1 MKTPHLTF
9 RCLALLLGALGL
21 CGAPG
26 IARADNKPTA
36 AIVYVES
43 NRAQNNSVLAFERTA
58 KGELRLLQE
67 YATGG
72 KGIFD
77 TTLAL
82 GPFDSDQNIIV
93 NPERSLLFAVNSGS
107 NTIAVFNINADGSL
121 HAVAGSPF
129 PSGGI
134 NPVSLGLSKD
144 VLVVVNK
151 AMDPGQPGSN
161 QPSYVTLPISPEGVL
176 GAPISTVLAPVG
188 SSPSQAAIS
197 PSMRLAVDAQF
208 MGGALQTFVVGG
220 SGTLT
225 PVQTQALPDSAYVGS
240 SAPHLPL
247 GLAMHPKQP
256 ILYVGLV
263 TIDRLA
269 VYTYDGSGHVSF
281 QGSVADSG
289 SAPCW
294 VKVNGQG
301 TRAYVSNTGDNS
313 ISVYDI
319 TSPLHPV
326 EIQKLNLRGV
336 GSCFQMELDPQ
347 EDYLYV
353 VTQRA
358 DPATPI
364 GKGNTLHALKIKP
377 NTGELNETG
386 SSPVELALPLGTRPQ
401 GLATSQ
407 RR

>member
-1 MKTPHLTF
+1 MKTLHLPF
-9 RCLALLLGALGL
+9 RGLVLLLGALGL
-21 CGAPG
+21 CGAQSV
-26 IARADNKPTA
+26 ARADNKPST

-43 NRAQNNSVLAFERTA
+43 NRAENNSVLAFERTTQ
-58 KGELRLLQE
+58 GDLRLLTE
-67 YATGG
+67 YPTGG

-77 TTLAL
+77 TSLAL

-93 NPERSLLFAVNSGS
+93 NPERSLLFAVNAGS
-107 NTIAVFNINADGSL
+107 NSIAVFHIDAEGSL
-121 HAVAGSPF
+121 QPVIGSPF

-151 AMDPGQPGSN
+151 AMDPRQSAGN
-161 QPSYVTLPISPEGVL
+161 QPNYVTLPISSDGVL
-176 GAPISTVLAPVG
+176 GSPISTVLAPVG

-197 PSMRLAVDAQF
+197 PSMRLAIDAQF
-208 MGGALQTFVVGG
+208 LGGALQTFVVGG

-225 PVQTQALPDSAYVGS
+225 PVESQSPSDAAYVGS

-269 VYTYDGSGHVSF
+269 VYTYDGAGHISF

-289 SAPCW
+289 AAPCW
-294 VKVNGQG
+294 VKVNCQG

-326 EIQKLNLRGV
+326 EIQKLNLRGA
-336 GSCFQMELDPQ
+336 GSAFQIELDPQ

-358 DPATPI
+358 DAATTL

-377 NTGELNETG
+377 NSGELNETG
-386 SSPVELALPLGTRPQ
+386 SSPVELKLPLGTRPQ